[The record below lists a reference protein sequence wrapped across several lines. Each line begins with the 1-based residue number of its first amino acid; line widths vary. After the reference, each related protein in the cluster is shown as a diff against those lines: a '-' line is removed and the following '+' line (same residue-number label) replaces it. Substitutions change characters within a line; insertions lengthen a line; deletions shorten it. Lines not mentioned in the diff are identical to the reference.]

1 MSGVLITIEGG
12 EGSGKTTLIEKLC
25 EKLSQDGHT
34 VIKTRE
40 PGGTP
45 LGVEIRKLLLH
56 NEELNLNER
65 SELFL
70 FLADRAHHVET
81 VIKPALANNHTVL
94 CDRFTDSTLAYQG
107 LARDRDLDQLE
118 TLCNAATDNI
128 KPHLTFYLDI
138 DPKIGLERVHTKR
151 GNGFDRI
158 EKQSLDFH
166 SAVRDAF
173 LFLAKREPER
183 IHILD
188 AGKTPDEVFDDALK
202 ILNR

>member
-1 MSGVLITIEGG
+1 MSGLLITIEGG
-12 EGSGKTTLIEKLC
+12 EGSGKTTLIERLSDH
-25 EKLSQDGHT
+25 LSQKGHT
-34 VIKTRE
+34 VVKTKE

-45 LGVEIRKLLLH
+45 LGTEIRKLLLH
-56 NEELNLNER
+56 TENLNLNER

-70 FLADRAHHVET
+70 FLADRAQHIEA
-81 VIKPALANNHTVL
+81 VIKPALANNYTIL

-107 LARDRDLDQLE
+107 LARDRDLEQLE

-128 KPHLTFYLDI
+128 QPHITFYLDI
-138 DPKIGLERVHTKR
+138 DPKIGLDRVHTKR

-166 SAVRDAF
+166 NRVRDAF
-173 LFLAKREPER
+173 QFLAKREPER

-188 AGKTPDEVFDDALK
+188 ASKTPDEVFDDALK